1 MFEVE
6 MSYDYLQHHRK
17 QIGIQGSWEAYF
29 TLFKQAA
36 TTIDWCGELELE
48 VFYPL
53 MEGARIR
60 GTF

>member
-1 MFEVE
+1 
-6 MSYDYLQHHRK
+6 MSFDYLQHHRK